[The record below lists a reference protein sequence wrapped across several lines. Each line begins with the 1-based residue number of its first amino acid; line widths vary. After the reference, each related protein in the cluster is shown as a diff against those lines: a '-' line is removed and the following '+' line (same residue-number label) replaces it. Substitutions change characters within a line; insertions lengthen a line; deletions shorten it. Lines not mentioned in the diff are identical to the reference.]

1 MLWLMTGSSDPT
13 LKCSISNF
21 VSLFNQASLGKQ
33 GKIDVVILRGGIS
46 IRPRVHVKES
56 KSKPFCDSS
65 KYPHIRNGRRFAV
78 PCRFASHRKA
88 LESVCAAL
96 LALHVAALGISLTQK
111 THEGSSAKQET
122 RHRQLMA

>member
-1 MLWLMTGSSDPT
+1 MTPRPNAPYLT
-13 LKCSISNF
+13 LF
-21 VSLFNQASLGKQ
+21 SLFNQASLGKQ

-46 IRPRVHVKES
+46 IRPHVHVKES

-65 KYPHIRNGRRFAV
+65 KYPHIRNGRAL
-78 PCRFASHRKA
+78 PCRAVCFFPTASI
-88 LESVCAAL
+88 EIYVCAAL
-96 LALHVAALGISLTQK
+96 LALHASFTAALGISLTQK